1 MRWRP
6 LGRRSLTGAVIAAL
20 MTTGLI
26 PLAVTSSA
34 RAATAPVGTERA
46 KAAADVNLALGRP
59 ATAGGSNG
67 PYTAGNV
74 TDGTQASYWEGPGG
88 SFPQWVQVDLGAT
101 RTVDEVVLKLPA
113 TWESRNQTLSLQA
126 STDGSTF
133 RTLAASAGR
142 AFNPAQ
148 ANTVPLGLTSPAEA
162 RYVRVHI
169 TANTGW
175 NAAQLSELEVYGD
188 DGGTTPP
195 PTGTNLARNKPVEAT
210 SSVHNF
216 VAANATDDS
225 TSTYWEAAGH
235 PSDLTVKLGA
245 NADIDAVVVKLNP
258 DQVWAART
266 QSIQVLGREHSASGF
281 TSLRDRADYAFSP
294 SRDNNSVTIPVT
306 GRWSD
311 LRLRFFSNTGA
322 PGGQVA
328 EFQVVGTAAPAPDLT
343 VTGLDWTP
351 AAPSERDA
359 VTVNATVR
367 NAGTARSAATTAEVG
382 LEGTV
387 AGSGTVPALDPGA
400 SATVAVAA
408 GTRPAGNYG
417 VSAVVDPRNT
427 VAELDDS
434 NNSRTAANRL
444 VVGQAPGPDL
454 EVRGIT
460 TSPANPAVG
469 SSVSFTVAV
478 HNRGTTAAP
487 AGSVTRLQ
495 VGSTTLNGTTGQVA
509 SGATANVA
517 ISGTW
522 TATSGGATLTAT
534 ADATGVLD
542 ETNENN
548 NVLAK
553 SLVVGR
559 GAAVPYA
566 ELEAEDGR
574 YEGTLLTADAKR
586 TFGHTNFATESS
598 GRKSVRL
605 NSTGQ
610 FVEFTSTT
618 PSNSIVVRNSI
629 PDASGGGG
637 AQATISLY
645 ANGTFVQKLN
655 LSSKHS
661 WLYGTTDDPE
671 GLTNSPGSEAR
682 RLFDESHALLSQS
695 YPVGTKFRLQRD
707 AGDTAAFYVIDLVD
721 LEQVAPAAAKPANC
735 TSITEYGAVP
745 GDGLD
750 DTDAIQRAVTA
761 DQNGQISCVWI
772 PAGQWRQE
780 QKILTDD
787 PLNRGQY
794 NQVGIRDVT
803 IRGAGMWHSQLYT
816 LTPPHQAG
824 GINHPHEGNFGFD
837 IDHNTQISDIA
848 IFGSG
853 TIRGGDGN
861 HEGGVGLNGRFGKG
875 TKITNV
881 WIEHANV
888 GVWAG
893 RDYSNIP
900 ELWGPGDEL
909 EFSGV
914 RIRNTYADGINFANG
929 TRNSTVYN
937 SSFRNTGDDALAVW
951 ASKYVKDTSVDIGHD
966 NHFRNNTIQLPW
978 RANGIAVYGGYGNTI
993 ENNVIADTM
1002 NYPGIMLATDHD
1014 PLPFTGQTLIAGNAL
1029 HRTGGAFWNEDQEF
1043 GAITLFAQGQD
1054 IPGVTIRDTEI
1065 FDSTYDGIQFKT
1077 GGGAMPGV
1085 KITDV
1090 RIDGSNNG
1098 SGILAMSGAR
1108 GSATLTNVTI
1118 TNSAEGSVLIE
1129 PGSQF
1134 TITGTPT
1141 GASAARMNR

>member
-188 DGGTTPP
+188 DSGTTPP

-382 LEGTV
+382 LEE
-387 AGSGTVPALDPGA
+387 
-400 SATVAVAA
+400 
-408 GTRPAGNYG
+408 R
-417 VSAVVDPRNT
+417 
-427 VAELDDS
+427 
-434 NNSRTAANRL
+434 
-444 VVGQAPGPDL
+444 
-454 EVRGIT
+454 
-460 TSPANPAVG
+460 SPAAEPYPRSTRARPPRWPSPPAPVPRATTA
-469 SSVSFTVAV
+469 SPPWSTRATRSPNSTTA
-478 HNRGTTAAP
+478 TTAAP
-487 AGSVTRLQ
+487 PRTGWSSARHPARTSKYAASPPTRP
-495 VGSTTLNGTTGQVA
+495 T
-509 SGATANVA
+509 
-517 ISGTW
+517 
-522 TATSGGATLTAT
+522 
-534 ADATGVLD
+534 
-542 ETNENN
+542 
-548 NVLAK
+548 
-553 SLVVGR
+553 R
-559 GAAVPYA
+559 
-566 ELEAEDGR
+566 
-574 YEGTLLTADAKR
+574 
-586 TFGHTNFATESS
+586 
-598 GRKSVRL
+598 
-605 NSTGQ
+605 
-610 FVEFTSTT
+610 
-618 PSNSIVVRNSI
+618 PSAR
-629 PDASGGGG
+629 P
-637 AQATISLY
+637 
-645 ANGTFVQKLN
+645 
-655 LSSKHS
+655 
-661 WLYGTTDDPE
+661 
-671 GLTNSPGSEAR
+671 SPSP
-682 RLFDESHALLSQS
+682 S
-695 YPVGTKFRLQRD
+695 PCT
-707 AGDTAAFYVIDLVD
+707 TAAPPRRRP
-721 LEQVAPAAAKPANC
+721 AP
-735 TSITEYGAVP
+735 
-745 GDGLD
+745 
-750 DTDAIQRAVTA
+750 
-761 DQNGQISCVWI
+761 
-772 PAGQWRQE
+772 
-780 QKILTDD
+780 
-787 PLNRGQY
+787 
-794 NQVGIRDVT
+794 
-803 IRGAGMWHSQLYT
+803 
-816 LTPPHQAG
+816 
-824 GINHPHEGNFGFD
+824 
-837 IDHNTQISDIA
+837 
-848 IFGSG
+848 
-853 TIRGGDGN
+853 
-861 HEGGVGLNGRFGKG
+861 
-875 TKITNV
+875 
-881 WIEHANV
+881 
-888 GVWAG
+888 
-893 RDYSNIP
+893 
-900 ELWGPGDEL
+900 
-909 EFSGV
+909 
-914 RIRNTYADGINFANG
+914 
-929 TRNSTVYN
+929 
-937 SSFRNTGDDALAVW
+937 
-951 ASKYVKDTSVDIGHD
+951 
-966 NHFRNNTIQLPW
+966 
-978 RANGIAVYGGYGNTI
+978 
-993 ENNVIADTM
+993 
-1002 NYPGIMLATDHD
+1002 
-1014 PLPFTGQTLIAGNAL
+1014 
-1029 HRTGGAFWNEDQEF
+1029 
-1043 GAITLFAQGQD
+1043 
-1054 IPGVTIRDTEI
+1054 
-1065 FDSTYDGIQFKT
+1065 
-1077 GGGAMPGV
+1077 
-1085 KITDV
+1085 
-1090 RIDGSNNG
+1090 
-1098 SGILAMSGAR
+1098 
-1108 GSATLTNVTI
+1108 
-1118 TNSAEGSVLIE
+1118 
-1129 PGSQF
+1129 
-1134 TITGTPT
+1134 
-1141 GASAARMNR
+1141 